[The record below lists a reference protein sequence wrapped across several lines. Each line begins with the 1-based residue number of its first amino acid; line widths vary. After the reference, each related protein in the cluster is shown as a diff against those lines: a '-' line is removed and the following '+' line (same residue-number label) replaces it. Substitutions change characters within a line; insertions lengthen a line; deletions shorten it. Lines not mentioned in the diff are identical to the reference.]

1 MLRFRPVTLLL
12 ALLALAV
19 AGPQAA
25 QAAAPSAKRC
35 KAVKAKKH
43 KTKRDRVTLTACRK
57 AAAAKAARAKK
68 KKAVA
73 QQVSPEQAPSSV
85 PVAGAAVPA
94 TPAAP
99 AVGTTPTAAPTPTPT
114 PAPTVPQIPTGSGRA
129 VQVRGFE
136 FGLNLSRAQ
145 VLTGS
150 VRVEYNL
157 ASAEDPHTLILF
169 REDGTGA
176 TYSFDEQP
184 SGSVVAKSL
193 PLTAGAWKLVCDL
206 PQHADRGMVATLT
219 VG

>member
-12 ALLALAV
+12 ALLVLAV

-25 QAAAPSAKRC
+25 QAAAPSTKRC
-35 KAVKAKKH
+35 NAVKAKKH
-43 KTKRDRVTLTACRK
+43 KTKRDRTTLTACRK

-68 KKAVA
+68 KKAVT
-73 QQVSPEQAPSSV
+73 QEVSPKQAPSSV

-94 TPAAP
+94 APAAP
-99 AVGTTPTAAPTPTPT
+99 AAPAPAVATTPTPTPT
-114 PAPTVPQIPTGSGRA
+114 PAPTVPQIGSGRA

-157 ASAEDPHTLILF
+157 TSAEDPHTLILF

-176 TYSFDEQP
+176 TYSFDEQA
-184 SGSVVAKSL
+184 SGSVLAKSL
-193 PLTAGAWKLVCDL
+193 TLTAGTWRLVCDL
-206 PQHADRGMVATLT
+206 PGHADAGMQATLE
-219 VG
+219 VR